1 MKLILSPLI
10 LAFALT
16 ACGDNKSRFLIAPVA
31 KQTEQRV
38 SVASIEVRDVS
49 LPAYAAAS
57 EMMVEGADGA
67 LRPVKKALWADDPMR
82 GITGMLART
91 LDLRSTAA
99 AAAEPW
105 PLADPA
111 QVQLEVRIDEM
122 VARADGNFGLTGQ
135 FALSSAMGA
144 TRDRLQRFD
153 IKVPMGDSSPATVAT
168 ATGAAIEALADE
180 VLAQLKR

>member
-1 MKLILSPLI
+1 
-10 LAFALT
+10 
-16 ACGDNKSRFLIAPVA
+16 
-31 KQTEQRV
+31 
-38 SVASIEVRDVS
+38 
-49 LPAYAAAS
+49 
-57 EMMVEGADGA
+57 
-67 LRPVKKALWADDPMR
+67 
-82 GITGMLART
+82 
-91 LDLRSTAA
+91 
-99 AAAEPW
+99 
-105 PLADPA
+105 
-111 QVQLEVRIDEM
+111 M